1 MFSLKNMHYIPYLV
15 MVIGTYTSIY
25 KIFGSSKIKKEP
37 LSQPFFNLLNTA
49 VNLPRPSDL

>member
-25 KIFGSSKIKKEP
+25 KILARPKSKKNHCP
-37 LSQPFFNLLNTA
+37 NLSLTC
-49 VNLPRPSDL
+49 